1 MKDEKTENIVIA
13 LHSKGWSIR
22 RISRELNISRERIHR
37 WVVSNSVLRDTT
49 PEAGIRQKK
58 QSTSKLDPHKSFIGD
73 LLDRYSDITGQRVY
87 EHLREKGYDGG
98 ITIVRDYLKSI
109 RVVASKTP
117 VRMVE
122 TLPGQRAAHDW
133 SDYRVQFTT
142 NKPGELTPV
151 TFFSYILGYSRR
163 QYISVVDNKKQPTLF
178 RELIAAFIYLDGV
191 PCEIKSDNQKA
202 CVDGREMGKPIFNRK
217 FLEFATWYRFTPLAI
232 TPGKPTENL
241 KIERPF
247 YYLERSFLNGRE
259 FKDGDD
265 LKKQLRQWLSE
276 VNDVRK
282 HGTTKQRPID
292 LYMEEHPYLQRLP
305 VNHFDTSLITQKI
318 VNQESC
324 ILWEGYQYVV
334 PEKYMF
340 EQCPVRITGDQ
351 ILIYSPMGEQIA
363 CHGLAE
369 KGRKERYVGDYKKSR
384 KKPNLVMADVIMRLE
399 AFGPEMSEYIAQV
412 KRHKPESWRY
422 HLRSL
427 LTLRVNYRT
436 EDIMFAVRR
445 AMKYKVFESG
455 TVEGFLENN
464 SDPRYSIR
472 LFKPKNKNNND
483 EQQK

>member
-1 MKDEKTENIVIA
+1 MKDEKTENKAIV
-13 LHSKGWSIR
+13 LHSLGWSMR

-49 PEAGIRQKK
+49 PEDGIKRKK
-58 QSTSKLDPHKSFIGD
+58 HHASKLDPYKSFIGD
-73 LLDRYSDITGQRVY
+73 LLERYSDITAQRVY
-87 EHLREKGYDGG
+87 EHLNDKGFDGG

-109 RVVASKTP
+109 REVGSKTP
-117 VRMVE
+117 VKLVE
-122 TLPGQRAAHDW
+122 TLPGQRGAHDW
-133 SDYRVQFTT
+133 SDYTITFTST
-142 NKPGELTPV
+142 GKSEQV

-191 PCEIKSDNQKA
+191 PREIKSDNQKA
-202 CVDGREMGKPIFNRK
+202 CVNGREMGKPIFNRK

-247 YYLERSFLNGRE
+247 FYLERSFLNGRE
-259 FKDGDD
+259 FKDRDD
-265 LKKQLRQWLSE
+265 LKKQLVQWLNA

-282 HGTTKQRPID
+282 HGTTKRRPID
-292 LYMEEHPYLQRLP
+292 LYIEEHPYLQRLP
-305 VNHFDTSLITQKI
+305 INHFDTSLITQKV

-340 EQCPVRITGDQ
+340 EQCPVRITCDQ
-351 ILIYSPMGEQIA
+351 MVVYSPMGEQIA

-369 KGRKERYVGDYKKSR
+369 KGREERYVGDHKKPR
-384 KKPNLVMADVIMRLE
+384 KKPALSMSDVILRLE
-399 AFGPEMSEYIAQV
+399 VFGPEMTGYIDQI

-427 LTLRVNYRT
+427 LALRVNYRT

-472 LFKPKNKNNND
+472 LSFNPKNKNNND